1 MERPELER
9 EEMEFLKAGGKAQD
23 SKKLIKYFVTTGL
36 IEANRQLDVLNLSLT
51 KI

>member
-1 MERPELER
+1 MERPEIER
-9 EEMEFLKAGGKAQD
+9 EEMEFLKAGKARD
-23 SKKLIKYFVTTGL
+23 SEQLIKYFVTTGL

>member
-1 MERPELER
+1 MERPEIER
-9 EEMEFLKAGGKAQD
+9 EEMEFLKAGKARD
-23 SKKLIKYFVTTGL
+23 SKQLFKYFVTTGL